1 MTVTAELEPARTSAA
16 PGATSHLVLHVRN
29 EGTSTAAC
37 TLRAETELGGA
48 VTFDPATV
56 VVGAGDTSHVSV
68 TVGVGATTPPGP
80 HLLRIDTISNDH
92 ATPPE
97 TAADGDMRDMDDMD
111 VAVVEGTPAAT
122 VVAATAT
129 ATIDVHEVA
138 DHRVALR
145 PERARS
151 AARGRHQLVID
162 NRGNVAVH
170 VAIAVEVV
178 DGDAVADPAA
188 ASVDVEPG
196 TSRVVPV
203 VLTPRERFERGP
215 SHVHRFRVAAA
226 GSDGKDDE
234 LTGVFEQ
241 LPRVQRWH
249 LVAALSALAAL
260 LLAVLVWF
268 ALLKPAIEDIAR
280 DEADAA
286 LADDRAAM
294 DARIADFERAAAEA
308 EELPLGTPTDV
319 RLEVDVSAGDE
330 DDDAAA
336 VPSGT
341 VLSVTDVVLQN
352 PTGAV
357 GTVALLRDGEVLLQS
372 ELANFRDLDLHFV
385 APFRFEPGS
394 SIALRVTCVEP
405 GPGVDTCLA
414 AATVGGFEDE
424 PG

>member
-97 TAADGDMRDMDDMD
+97 TAADGDTRDMDDMD

-129 ATIDVHEVA
+129 ATIDVHEV
-138 DHRVALR
+138 
-145 PERARS
+145 
-151 AARGRHQLVID
+151 Q
-162 NRGNVAVH
+162 